1 MLYLFNIL
9 VFRLKPCRIPDAENR
24 FLNLNLARSTP
35 LFLRCELRCKHVVL
49 FIFRTEFVIR
59 KLIRIA
65 RSSFRDGNLGTPFS
79 SEFSVYSADMYE
91 PSRFLL
97 LRYLFKYDFN
107 SVSKF
112 IIIFILLISFLFR
125 STLTVR
131 RRNLR

>member
-59 KLIRIA
+59 KG
-65 RSSFRDGNLGTPFS
+65 GNLDTPFS
-79 SEFSVYSADMYE
+79 SEFSVYSADMYQ